1 MKMARRISVIIMMCV
16 ISYLTGSG
24 QSHPLFL
31 HHLSRADGLL
41 HDNTT
46 CVTVD
51 PYGFIWI
58 GTHRGINRY
67 DGYRLAGWN
76 YPGNDANPDRVYGMA
91 LSGSKLLLA
100 TEAGLIGFDPQRL
113 EYMAPLKGADSHED
127 EIIAGISRINAV
139 AGFESEGWCWAVVN
153 GEGAMLRLA
162 DDGTVEFLPVGNDKT
177 VRTNVEV
184 PSAAFNGEDILW
196 VSGRDMLEIYR
207 LEGKGKARRFTL
219 VDRSSLVEATRVHAL
234 CYESPGRLWIGMPD
248 EVVCAVVDKAGRP
261 HITGQAKLPTSAELM
276 GLALTADNV
285 WAVANDGLFRISK
298 TTCECS
304 EAYRRGSNADGE
316 VLSDAN
322 SIYTDR
328 FGNLWMT
335 GWMSGAAFSNPMA
348 LGFSYIQPGGEDKFV
363 SALCYDSVEHNI
375 YAATK
380 FHGISRIGLP
390 DMEVTDINSS
400 DMLANVVSSLSVSG
414 DNLYASVADRIIALD
429 KHSGS
434 ISGIV
439 STRRQGYVFWT
450 AFDRFGRMWVATS
463 RGLECFSSDADGNW
477 APDSRVN
484 DKEGLPDPRLTAI
497 MGHNILSDTVANE
510 LIITSAKGVHR
521 LMLDADG
528 GVGRIVRYTA
538 GKPGGLSSDY
548 TWSIVP
554 ALDYEGHR
562 SVWVGTMGK
571 GLNRLV
577 FIDRADGTYGYRVR
591 RSGTDCGAASDDVES
606 IVVDGLDRVWCAGA
620 GLHCYDTYKG
630 LYNNYGVADGLLSA
644 TFCTSCA
651 VADSTGTMWFGGADG
666 ICHFKPEGQ
675 MGAPVRTD
683 VLISDIMPDNNR
695 VQFPQSGR
703 VSLKYPDNGLN
714 IALTTLSYGAERHLR
729 YRYRLLGYDD
739 RWREILPG
747 SDPEIRYSRLPY
759 GSFVFEAEAGDS
771 NGWSGQI
778 TSLVIDSEAPWW
790 LSGWAMALYIVLAI
804 ALAVVLAR
812 YLMKWSAIKRE
823 MALRRQTEVQQ
834 QAVIDMKERFFT
846 DVSHEFRTPLTLIR
860 HAADNLSTR
869 LGGDDRHVHMISRN
883 AAVLTSM
890 VNELLDFHRAGHHK
904 FRLQAS
910 PVNLDALIRPIID
923 EFSLW
928 ASEVGLTMN
937 FSITPEAESTEI
949 WADAEIVTKMLT
961 NILSN
966 SIRYTDAG
974 GTVDIDISIGS
985 YGAVKPQC
993 AEVYSLIS
1001 AMETGPQAI
1010 IRVRDNGIGISAK
1023 ALPTIFDRLTM
1034 DDDSPQRPSVGSGIG
1049 LALVRAL
1056 AEVHHAGIMVSSEK
1070 GYGSEFIIFIPVS
1083 DGYLLPGEKADDRAF
1098 VVNDYLKD
1106 VAAGLELPADDA
1118 GEEPAAAD
1126 VATDAPTILVV
1137 DDHREIRSA
1146 LRELFANM
1154 RVITAHD
1161 GREAL
1166 DRIAAEMPDIIVS
1179 DMMMPRIDG
1188 AELCRTLKS
1197 DLHTC
1202 HIPLVLLTAMAHE
1215 ENHIAGIEL
1224 GADAYVT
1231 KPYNPRLLTAVVTNL
1246 LQRQARERTEAGP
1259 TRSDLIREGKDELFE
1274 RFRQLVRE
1282 NFANEGFTV
1291 DDIWRSL
1298 GMNRTKL
1305 YAFVKEKTGISLGV
1319 YVRRMRLEEAARL
1332 LLTTDMP
1339 VAEVAFAVG
1348 ISSPAYFARAFK
1360 EQYSVSPTEYIR
1372 QHQSRQS

>member
-1 MKMARRISVIIMMCV
+1 MARRISAAVVLCV
-16 ISYLTGSG
+16 VSCMAVYG
-24 QSHPLFL
+24 QSHPLYL

-46 CVTVD
+46 CVTGD

-91 LSGSKLLLA
+91 LSGSGLLLA
-100 TEAGLIGFDPQRL
+100 TEAGLIGFDPQKL
-113 EYMAPLKGADSHED
+113 EYLPPLKGADSHED
-127 EIIAGISRINAV
+127 KIIAGISRINAIP
-139 AGFESEGWCWAVVN
+139 GLESEGWCWAVVN
-153 GEGAMLRLA
+153 GEGAMLRLG
-162 DDGTVEFLPVGNDKT
+162 DDNTVEFLPVGNDKT
-177 VRTNVEV
+177 VRTNVDL
-184 PSAAFNGEDILW
+184 PSAAFNGKDILW

-207 LEGKGKARRFTL
+207 LEGTGKARRFTL
-219 VDRSSLVEATRVHAL
+219 IDRSSIVDATAVHAL
-234 CYESPGRLWIGMPD
+234 CCEAPGRLWIGLDD
-248 EVVCAVVDKAGRP
+248 EVVCAAVDKDGRP
-261 HITGQAKLPTSAELM
+261 TLTGVAPLPTSAVLM

-298 TTCECS
+298 TSCECS
-304 EAYRRGSNADGE
+304 EVYRRGSNADGE

-363 SALCYDSVEHNI
+363 SALCYDADEHCL

-390 DMEVTDINSS
+390 ANDITDLNASGA
-400 DMLANVVSSLSVSG
+400 LPGVVSSLSVSG
-414 DNLYASVADRIIALD
+414 RELYASVADRVIEID
-429 KHSGS
+429 KHSGEVRGS
-434 ISGIV
+434 V
-439 STRRQGYVFWT
+439 RTRKQGYVFWT

-463 RGLECFSSDADGNW
+463 RGLECFARGVGGKWEPDAQLDEKDG
-477 APDSRVN
+477 APDR
-484 DKEGLPDPRLTAI
+484 RLTAI
-497 MGHNILSDTVANE
+497 LGHNILSDTLSNE

-521 LMLDADG
+521 LMLDAG
-528 GVGRIVRYTA
+528 GRVDRIVRYNA
-538 GKPGGLSSDY
+538 GRPGALSSDY
-548 TWSIVP
+548 TWAIAPSTDVG
-554 ALDYEGHR
+554 GHR

-577 FIDRADGTYGYRVR
+577 FIDRPDGTFAYRVM
-591 RSGTDCGAASDDVES
+591 RSGTDRGAASDDVES
-606 IVVDGLDRVWCAGA
+606 IVVDGLNRVWCAGA
-620 GLHCYDTYKG
+620 GLHCFDSSKG

-666 ICHFKPEGQ
+666 ICHFRPEGQ
-675 MGAPVRTD
+675 MGAPVRTE
-683 VLISDIMPDNNR
+683 VLISEIIPDNR
-695 VQFPQSGR
+695 PGVFPMSGS

-729 YRYRLLGYDD
+729 YRYRLRGYDD

-759 GSFVFEAEAGDS
+759 GNFVFEAEAGDS

-778 TSLVIDSEAPWW
+778 TTLVIESRAPWW
-790 LSGWAMALYIVLAI
+790 LSGWAI
-804 ALAVVLAR
+804 AVYVVLALAAAFVLTR
-812 YLMKWSAIKRE
+812 YLMKWSAMKRE

-860 HAADNLSTR
+860 HAADKLSTR

-910 PVNLDALIRPIID
+910 PVSLDALIRPIID

-928 ASEVGLTMN
+928 ASEVGLTLD
-937 FSITPEAESTEI
+937 FSITPEAEAAEI
-949 WADAEIVTKMLT
+949 WADAGIVTKMLS

-974 GTVDIDISIGS
+974 GSVNVDISIGT
-985 YGAVKPQC
+985 YGSVKPRWND
-993 AEVYSLIS
+993 VYSLIS

-1010 IRVRDNGIGISAK
+1010 IRVRDSGIGISAK

-1034 DDDSPQRPSVGSGIG
+1034 DDESQRPAVGSGIG

-1056 AEVHHAGIMVSSEK
+1056 SEVHHAGIMVSSEK
-1070 GYGSEFIIFIPVS
+1070 GYGSEFIIFIPAT
-1083 DGYLLPGEKADDRAF
+1083 DGYLRPEEKADDRTF
-1098 VVNDYLKD
+1098 VVNDYLQD
-1106 VAAGLELPADDA
+1106 IAAGLELPADDA
-1118 GEEPAAAD
+1118 GEDAFPAAEVSA
-1126 VATDAPTILVV
+1126 DAPTILVV

-1166 DRIAAEMPDIIVS
+1166 DRIAADMPDIIVS

-1197 DLHTC
+1197 DLRTC

-1231 KPYNPRLLTAVVTNL
+1231 KPYNPRLLTAVVANL
-1246 LQRQARERTEAGP
+1246 LQRQARERADVAP
-1259 TRSDLIREGKDELFE
+1259 SRSEVIKEGRDELFE
-1274 RFRQLVRE
+1274 RFRQLVRD
-1282 NFANEGFTV
+1282 NFANENFTV
-1291 DDIWRSL
+1291 DDIWRAL

-1305 YAFVKEKTGISLGV
+1305 YAFVKEKSGISLGV

-1332 LLTTDMP
+1332 LLTTDMA

-1348 ISSPAYFARAFK
+1348 ISSPAYFTRAFK
-1360 EQYSVSPTEYIR
+1360 EQYSMSPTEYIR
-1372 QHQSRQS
+1372 HHQDRK